1 MKIDYIYEAGVF
13 GSYKKVNAKSNIDNA
28 KKDLTKGAQKGIL
41 ETKCDELAKLY
52 FDMLNEVTINAIT
65 ICNKYVGNEK
75 HDLLYPGN
83 EKHELLELSNYI
95 AYKYFDLPKAKEM
108 QLNLI
113 KNMYCNRPAIEYMVS
128 QGCFILPLID
138 RNFMWCHFFNNTKD
152 ISSFKNITKTIAEA
166 AEKIIK
172 SYLSKLPSYNL
183 PSYASSIIPTKV
195 KIVLTQS
202 FTSNLHIYI
211 SKDEKLLF
219 SYMGITDISTT
230 GSSAND
236 VNFVYPVGEGSSF
249 LDYILDNYSLFEA
262 NNRSIFPVK
271 SDEQFWKSMIEP
283 TPWLYNKIVFTYF
296 ETNLSTLAADNFY
309 SIKLLKFAVDNGILI
324 KKYVDCI
331 MIYIDDV
338 LKNMQYI
345 KKLKQEL
352 SNNGLD
358 KYVSYS
364 FNDTPRY
371 MESFVN
377 IGKKITSEKAE
388 QEGVLIDSLGRGV
401 YEFDYKDAT
410 EVESAVK
417 NILKACD
424 KCLTEAGADNRTK
437 QTIKQLAEVKLK
449 KYLPDLMSKIST
461 SKPDCISSS
470 NKILLCDYYKYS
482 EDNNTSIAN
491 SNIRVVID
499 TSKTQF
505 SKNDNLVFCID
516 FDFKLPVKGVNTNY
530 IGKGK
535 RRNSG
540 KNYEYISGK
549 HIKIEI
555 PL

>member
-1 MKIDYIYEAGVF
+1 MKIEYIYEAGVF
-13 GSYKKVNAKSNIDNA
+13 GSYKKANAQSNIDNA
-28 KKDLTKGAQKGIL
+28 KKELTKGAQKSII
-41 ETKCDELAKLY
+41 ESKCDELAKLY
-52 FDMLNEVTINAIT
+52 FDMLNEVTIKAMT
-65 ICNKYVGNEK
+65 ICKYAGNKK
-75 HDLLYPGN
+75 HD
-83 EKHELLELSNYI
+83 LLELSNYI
-95 AYKYFDLPKAKEM
+95 AYKYFDMPKAEEM

-113 KNMYCNRPAIEYMVS
+113 KNMYCNRPAIEYMIS

-138 RNFMWCHFFNNTKD
+138 RSFMWDYFFHSTKD

-183 PSYASSIIPTKV
+183 PSYASIIPTKV

-202 FTSNLHIYI
+202 FTSNLHKYV
-211 SKDEKLLF
+211 SKDEKQLF
-219 SYMGITDISTT
+219 SYMGITGIGIGPT

-249 LDYILDNYSLFEA
+249 LDYILDNYSLFVA
-262 NNRSIFPVK
+262 NCPSIFPVK

-296 ETNLSTLAADNFY
+296 KTNLSTLAADNFY

-324 KKYVDCI
+324 KKNVDCI

-338 LKNMQYI
+338 LKNMQYT

-364 FNDTPRY
+364 FNDMPRY

-424 KCLTEAGADNRTK
+424 KRLTEAGADNRTK

-461 SKPDCISSS
+461 SKPNCISSS

-482 EDNNTSIAN
+482 EDNNTSIVN

-516 FDFKLPVKGVNTNY
+516 FDFKLPVRGSNTNY
-530 IGKGK
+530 SVKGK

-555 PL
+555 PLI

>member
-1 MKIDYIYEAGVF
+1 MKIEYIYEAGVF
-13 GSYKKVNAKSNIDNA
+13 GSYKKANAQSNIDNA
-28 KKDLTKGAQKGIL
+28 KKDLSKGAQISIL
-41 ETKCDELAKLY
+41 ESKCDELAKLY
-52 FDMLNEVTINAIT
+52 FDMLNEVTINAMT
-65 ICNKYVGNEK
+65 ICNKYAGNEK
-75 HDLLYPGN
+75 HDLI
-83 EKHELLELSNYI
+83 ELSNYI

-113 KNMYCNRPAIEYMVS
+113 KNMYCNRPAIEYMIS

-138 RNFMWCHFFNNTKD
+138 RHFMWCPFFNSTKD

-183 PSYASSIIPTKV
+183 PSYASIIPTKV

-202 FTSNLHIYI
+202 FTSNLHKYI
-211 SKDEKLLF
+211 SEDEKQLF

-249 LDYILDNYSLFEA
+249 LNYILDNYSLFVA
-262 NNRSIFPVK
+262 NNQSIFPVK

-296 ETNLSTLAADNFY
+296 KTNLSTLAADNFY

-324 KKYVDCI
+324 KEYVDCI
-331 MIYIDDV
+331 MIYINDV

-364 FNDTPRY
+364 FNDTSRY

-424 KCLTEAGADNRTK
+424 KRLTEAGADNRTK
-437 QTIKQLAEVKLK
+437 QTIKQLAEAKLK

-461 SKPDCISSS
+461 SKPNCISSS

-482 EDNNTSIAN
+482 EDNNTSIVN

-505 SKNDNLVFCID
+505 SKNENLVFCID

-530 IGKGK
+530 SGKGK

-555 PL
+555 PLI

>member
-1 MKIDYIYEAGVF
+1 MKIEYIYEAGVF
-13 GSYKKVNAKSNIDNA
+13 GSYKKANAQSNIDNA
-28 KKDLTKGAQKGIL
+28 KKDLTKGAQKSIL
-41 ETKCDELAKLY
+41 ESKCDELAKLY
-52 FDMLNEVTINAIT
+52 FDILGDVTTNAIT
-65 ICNKYVGNEK
+65 ICNKYAGNEK
-75 HDLLYPGN
+75 HDLI
-83 EKHELLELSNYI
+83 ELSTYI
-95 AYKYFDLPKAKEM
+95 ANTRFYFDLSKAKEM

-113 KNMYCNRPAIEYMVS
+113 KNMYCNRPAIEYMIS
-128 QGCFILPLID
+128 QGCFILPMID
-138 RNFMWCHFFNNTKD
+138 RNFMWGYFFNSTKD
-152 ISSFKNITKTIAEA
+152 ISSFKNITKTIAES

-183 PSYASSIIPTKV
+183 PNYASIIPTKV

-202 FTSNLHIYI
+202 FTSNLHKYI
-211 SKDEKLLF
+211 SKDEKQLF
-219 SYMGITDISTT
+219 SYMGITGDDV
-230 GSSAND
+230 ND
-236 VNFVYPVGEGSSF
+236 VNFEYFEYPVGEGSSF
-249 LDYILDNYSLFEA
+249 LNYILDKYSLFEA
-262 NNRSIFPVK
+262 NNPSIFPVK
-271 SDEQFWKSMIEP
+271 SDEQFWKSIIEP
-283 TPWLYNKIVFTYF
+283 TPWLYNKIAFTYF
-296 ETNLSTLAADNFY
+296 ETNLSALAADNFY

-364 FNDTPRY
+364 FNDMTRY
-371 MESFVN
+371 IDLFVN

-388 QEGVLIDSLGRGV
+388 QEGILIDSLGRGV
-401 YEFDYKDAT
+401 YEFDYKDTA

-424 KCLTEAGADNRTK
+424 KRLTDAGADKSAK
-437 QTIKQLAEVKLK
+437 QTIEQQAEVKLK

-461 SKPDCISSS
+461 SKPNCISSS

-482 EDNNTSIAN
+482 EDNNTSIAY
-491 SNIRVVID
+491 SNIKVVID
-499 TSKTQF
+499 TSKSQF
-505 SKNDNLVFCID
+505 NKKDNLVLCIG
-516 FDFKLPVKGVNTNY
+516 FDFKLPVKGSNTNY
-530 IGKGK
+530 SVKGK

-549 HIKIEI
+549 QIKIEI

>member
-1 MKIDYIYEAGVF
+1 MKIEYIYEAGVF
-13 GSYKKVNAKSNIDNA
+13 GSYKKANAQSNIDNA
-28 KKDLTKGAQKGIL
+28 KKDLSKGAQISIL
-41 ETKCDELAKLY
+41 ESKCDELAKLY
-52 FDMLNEVTINAIT
+52 FDILGEVTTNTIT
-65 ICNKYVGNEK
+65 ICNKYAGNEK
-75 HDLLYPGN
+75 HDLI
-83 EKHELLELSNYI
+83 ELSNYI

-113 KNMYCNRPAIEYMVS
+113 KNMYCNRPAIEYMIS

-138 RNFMWCHFFNNTKD
+138 RHFMWCHFFNSTKD

-183 PSYASSIIPTKV
+183 PSYASIIPTKV

-202 FTSNLHIYI
+202 FTSNLHKYI
-211 SKDEKLLF
+211 SEDEKSLF

-249 LDYILDNYSLFEA
+249 LNYILDNYSLFVA
-262 NNRSIFPVK
+262 NNQSIFPVK

-296 ETNLSTLAADNFY
+296 KTNLSTLAADNFY

-324 KKYVDCI
+324 KEYVDCI
-331 MIYIDDV
+331 MIYINDV

-364 FNDTPRY
+364 FNDTSRY

-388 QEGVLIDSLGRGV
+388 QEGILIDSLKRKV

-424 KCLTEAGADNRTK
+424 KSLTEAGADNRTK

-461 SKPDCISSS
+461 SKPNCISSS

-482 EDNNTSIAN
+482 EDNNTSIVN

-530 IGKGK
+530 SGKGK

-555 PL
+555 PLI

>member
-1 MKIDYIYEAGVF
+1 MKIEYIYEAGVF
-13 GSYKKVNAKSNIDNA
+13 GSYKKTNVQSNIDNA
-28 KKDLTKGAQKGIL
+28 KKDLTKGAQNSVL
-41 ETKCDELAKLY
+41 ESKCDELAKLY
-52 FDMLNEVTINAIT
+52 FDMLNEVTIKAMT
-65 ICNKYVGNEK
+65 ICKYAGNEK
-75 HDLLYPGN
+75 HD
-83 EKHELLELSNYI
+83 LLELSNYI

-138 RNFMWCHFFNNTKD
+138 RNFMWGYFFNSTKD
-152 ISSFKNITKTIAEA
+152 ISSFKNITKTIAEY

-172 SYLSKLPSYNL
+172 SYLSKLSSYNL
-183 PSYASSIIPTKV
+183 HSYASIIPTKV

-202 FTSNLHIYI
+202 FTSNLYKYV
-211 SKDEKLLF
+211 SKDEKQLF
-219 SYMGITDISTT
+219 SYMGIT
-230 GSSAND
+230 GNVVND
-236 VNFVYPVGEGSSF
+236 VNFEYPVGQGSSF
-249 LDYILDNYSLFEA
+249 LNYILDKYSLFVA
-262 NNRSIFPVK
+262 NNPSIFPVK
-271 SDEQFWKSMIEP
+271 SDERFWKSMVEP
-283 TPWLYNKIVFTYF
+283 TPWLYNEIVFTYF
-296 ETNLSTLAADNFY
+296 GTNLSDLVADNFY
-309 SIKLLKFAVDNGILI
+309 SIKLLKFAVDLGILI
-324 KKYVDCI
+324 KTYDTCI
-331 MIYIDDV
+331 IICIDDV

-345 KKLKQEL
+345 KKLKQVI

-358 KYVSYS
+358 NYVSYS
-364 FNDTPRY
+364 FNDTK
-371 MESFVN
+371 ECKSSFVN
-377 IGKKITSEKAE
+377 IGKKLTSEKAE

-424 KCLTEAGADNRTK
+424 KCLTEAGADNSTK

-461 SKPDCISSS
+461 SKPNCISSS

-482 EDNNTSIAN
+482 EDNNTSIVN

-499 TSKTQF
+499 ISKTQF

-530 IGKGK
+530 SGKGK
-535 RRNSG
+535 RINSG

-555 PL
+555 PLI

>member
-1 MKIDYIYEAGVF
+1 MKIEYIYEAGVF
-13 GSYKKVNAKSNIDNA
+13 GSYKKANAQSNIDNA
-28 KKDLTKGAQKGIL
+28 KKDLTKGAQKSIL
-41 ETKCDELAKLY
+41 ESKCDELAKLY
-52 FDMLNEVTINAIT
+52 FDILGDVTTNAIT
-65 ICNKYVGNEK
+65 ICNKYAGNEK
-75 HDLLYPGN
+75 HDLI
-83 EKHELLELSNYI
+83 ELSTYI
-95 AYKYFDLPKAKEM
+95 ANTRFYFDLSKAKEM

-113 KNMYCNRPAIEYMVS
+113 KNMYCNRPAIEYMIS
-128 QGCFILPLID
+128 QGCFILPMID
-138 RNFMWCHFFNNTKD
+138 RNFMWGYFFNSTKD
-152 ISSFKNITKTIAEA
+152 ISSFKNITKTIAES

-183 PSYASSIIPTKV
+183 PNYASIIPTKV

-202 FTSNLHIYI
+202 FTSNLHKYI
-211 SKDEKLLF
+211 SKDEKQLF
-219 SYMGITDISTT
+219 SYMGITGDDV
-230 GSSAND
+230 ND
-236 VNFVYPVGEGSSF
+236 VNFEYFEYPVGEGSSF
-249 LDYILDNYSLFEA
+249 LNYILDKYSLFEA
-262 NNRSIFPVK
+262 NNPSIFPVK
-271 SDEQFWKSMIEP
+271 SDEQFWKSIIEP
-283 TPWLYNKIVFTYF
+283 TPWLYNKIAFTYF
-296 ETNLSTLAADNFY
+296 ETNLSALAADNFY

-364 FNDTPRY
+364 FNDMTRY
-371 MESFVN
+371 IELFVN

-388 QEGVLIDSLGRGV
+388 QEGILIDSLGRGV
-401 YEFDYKDAT
+401 YEFDYKDTA

-424 KCLTEAGADNRTK
+424 KRLTDAGADKSAK
-437 QTIKQLAEVKLK
+437 QTIEQQAEVKLK
-449 KYLPDLMSKIST
+449 KYLPDLMSKISM
-461 SKPDCISSS
+461 SKPNCISSS

-482 EDNNTSIAN
+482 EDNNTSIAY
-491 SNIRVVID
+491 SNIKVVID
-499 TSKTQF
+499 TSKSQF
-505 SKNDNLVFCID
+505 NKKDNLVLCIG
-516 FDFKLPVKGVNTNY
+516 FDFKLPVKGSNTNY
-530 IGKGK
+530 SVKGK

-549 HIKIEI
+549 QIKIEI